1 MLAFVF
7 SVPSLNWKDSFTDPY
22 SPPLWIPGQKNLS
35 PNPA

>member
-7 SVPSLNWKDSFTDPY
+7 SVRSLNWKDSFTVSY
-22 SPPLWIPGQKNLS
+22 SPPLWIPGQINVS